1 MVFPLAEQRLSAS
14 VCCLWLTHV
23 LNWIYFRQNLNS
35 DFTDSALG
43 SSDKSPLPYGN
54 FQLRDTTVHSIL
66 NHPRYGPK
74 SPLGSNMY
82 TYLKFGLPR
91 VFPPNGS
98 QRSHRN
104 GPGNGHQKSRGRV
117 NRGFHRD
124 VAGPGSSGYDS
135 SDNETTR
142 GRVPPNLRKF
152 RSESDFRTLN
162 AMMQHS
168 RPASRAHNNI
178 PVAALKQPNSRA
190 SIAGTHVHNYPT
202 NSRYHNNRSHSE
214 ADLLG
219 GGDREMFYDYDT
231 RTYGDPRSRAE
242 HYSAISRRQSSTLI
256 YPNIQIHCLDI
267 DAEVRGI
274 SMQAKA
280 GDLFAIMATSSKEG
294 TALVETIAGLRERLG
309 GEILINGQQV
319 SKRMLR
325 QLCGYVPSIG
335 VASLDPRM
343 SVQNTLNYHASLK
356 GPLDKSDL
364 KERASK
370 SN

>member
-1 MVFPLAEQRLSAS
+1 
-14 VCCLWLTHV
+14 
-23 LNWIYFRQNLNS
+23 
-35 DFTDSALG
+35 
-43 SSDKSPLPYGN
+43 
-54 FQLRDTTVHSIL
+54 
-66 NHPRYGPK
+66 
-74 SPLGSNMY
+74 MY

-98 QRSHRN
+98 QRSHRA
-104 GPGNGHQKSRGRV
+104 GPGPGQRGRGRL
-117 NRGFHRD
+117 NRGFNRD
-124 VAGPGSSGYDS
+124 STGAGSSGYDS

-162 AMMQHS
+162 GMMHQQQQQQHS
-168 RPASRAHNNI
+168 RPASRVHNNI
-178 PVAALKQPNSRA
+178 PVTALKQPNSRA
-190 SIAGTHVHNYPT
+190 SIAGTHVNNYPT

-219 GGDREMFYDYDT
+219 GGDREMFYDYDSRVYGET
-231 RTYGDPRSRAE
+231 RDPRSRAE
-242 HYSAISRRQSSTLI
+242 QYSAISRRQSSTLI

-267 DAEVRGI
+267 DPDVRGI

-325 QLCGYVPSIG
+325 QLCGYVPAIE

-343 SVQNTLNYHASLK
+343 SVQNTLNYHAALK

-364 KERASK
+364 KERVKKK
-370 SN
+370 SIYPF

>member
-1 MVFPLAEQRLSAS
+1 
-14 VCCLWLTHV
+14 
-23 LNWIYFRQNLNS
+23 
-35 DFTDSALG
+35 
-43 SSDKSPLPYGN
+43 
-54 FQLRDTTVHSIL
+54 
-66 NHPRYGPK
+66 
-74 SPLGSNMY
+74 MY

-98 QRSHRN
+98 QRSHRA
-104 GPGNGHQKSRGRV
+104 GPGPGQQRGRGRI
-117 NRGFHRD
+117 NRGFNRD
-124 VAGPGSSGYDS
+124 SAGAGSSGYDS

-142 GRVPPNLRKF
+142 GRMPANLRKF
-152 RSESDFRTLN
+152 RSESDFRALN
-162 AMMQHS
+162 GMIHQQQQQHS
-168 RPASRAHNNI
+168 RPVSRAHNNI
-178 PVAALKQPNSRA
+178 PVMALKQPNSRA
-190 SIAGTHVHNYPT
+190 SIAGTHVNNNYNT
-202 NSRYHNNRSHSE
+202 SSRYHNNRSHSE

-219 GGDREMFYDYDT
+219 GDREMFYEYDS
-231 RTYGDPRSRAE
+231 RGYGDRDPRSRAE
-242 HYSAISRRQSSTLI
+242 NYSAISRRQSSTLI

-267 DAEVRGI
+267 EPDVRGI

-325 QLCGYVPSIG
+325 QLCGYVPAIE

-343 SVQNTLNYHASLK
+343 SVQNTLNYHAALK

-364 KERASK
+364 KERVSCL
-370 SN
+370 

>member
-1 MVFPLAEQRLSAS
+1 M
-14 VCCLWLTHV
+14 C
-23 LNWIYFRQNLNS
+23 YRQNLNS

-98 QRSHRN
+98 QRSHRA
-104 GPGNGHQKSRGRV
+104 GPGPGPRGRGRI
-117 NRGFHRD
+117 NRGFNRD
-124 VAGPGSSGYDS
+124 SAGAGSSGYDS

-152 RSESDFRTLN
+152 RSESDFRTLGGVI
-162 AMMQHS
+162 QHS
-168 RPASRAHNNI
+168 RPSSRAQNNI
-178 PVAALKQPNSRA
+178 PVTALKQPNSRA
-190 SIAGTHVHNYPT
+190 SIAGTHINNNYNT

-219 GGDREMFYDYDT
+219 GGGIDREMMYEYDSRIYGET
-231 RTYGDPRSRAE
+231 RDPRLRPE
-242 HYSAISRRQSSTLI
+242 QYSAISRRQSSTLI
-256 YPNIQIHCLDI
+256 YPNIQIHCLDV
-267 DAEVRGI
+267 DPDVRGI

-280 GDLFAIMATSSKEG
+280 GDLFAIMATSAKEG
-294 TALVETIAGLRERLG
+294 TSLIETIAGLRERLG

-319 SKRMLR
+319 SKGMLR
-325 QLCGYVPSIG
+325 QLCGYVPALE
-335 VASLDPRM
+335 VASLDSRM
-343 SVQNTLNYHASLK
+343 SVQNTLAYHAALK
-356 GPLDKSDL
+356 GPMDKSDL
-364 KERASK
+364 RERVS
-370 SN
+370 

>member
-1 MVFPLAEQRLSAS
+1 
-14 VCCLWLTHV
+14 
-23 LNWIYFRQNLNS
+23 
-35 DFTDSALG
+35 
-43 SSDKSPLPYGN
+43 
-54 FQLRDTTVHSIL
+54 
-66 NHPRYGPK
+66 
-74 SPLGSNMY
+74 MY

-98 QRSHRN
+98 QRSHRA
-104 GPGNGHQKSRGRV
+104 GPGPGQYSRGRGRI
-117 NRGFHRD
+117 NRGFNRD
-124 VAGPGSSGYDS
+124 SAGAGSSGYDS

-152 RSESDFRTLN
+152 RSESDFRTIGG
-162 AMMQHS
+162 MIQQQQQQHQHS

-178 PVAALKQPNSRA
+178 PITALKQPNSRA
-190 SIAGTHVHNYPT
+190 SIAGTHINNNNYST

-219 GGDREMFYDYDT
+219 GADREMLYDYDSRVYGDT
-231 RTYGDPRSRAE
+231 RDPRDLRDLRDPRSRAE
-242 HYSAISRRQSSTLI
+242 QYSAISRRQSSTLI

-267 DAEVRGI
+267 DPDVRGI

-325 QLCGYVPSIG
+325 QLCGYVPAIE

-343 SVQNTLNYHASLK
+343 SVQNTLHYHAALK

-364 KERASK
+364 KERVS
-370 SN
+370 